1 VKRELPPVY
10 PKSSTALLNS
20 RVVATAWILLVCV
33 GLGAPI
39 AQWAGF
45 DVIAPGVA
53 LLMLF
58 LLIVIAHV
66 VLSLSHRCPACG
78 KPPTVQTFGT
88 PHPNSRRQSRF
99 SGWSGAVMNVIRRR
113 RLVCIHCGAEYRIE
127 A

>member
-1 VKRELPPVY
+1 VKSELPPIY
-10 PKSSTALLNS
+10 PKSSTALLDS
-20 RVVATAWILLVCV
+20 RVVVTAWILLVCIGV
-33 GLGAPI
+33 GAPI

-45 DVIAPGVA
+45 DIVSPGVV
-53 LLMLF
+53 LLMVF
-58 LLIVIAHV
+58 LLSVIAHV

-78 KPPTVQTFGT
+78 KPPTVQQFRP
-88 PHPNSRRQSRF
+88 PHPNSHGQSRL